1 MPNCCHCAASRSAVN
16 AELDRYLTE
25 LSKFEFNLDA
35 YQLEA
40 FSLTLM
46 ACNDEL
52 QRGMV
57 LKAEVAK
64 RNIELPFEMGNSAS
78 TRDWLA
84 SL

>member
-1 MPNCCHCAASRSAVN
+1 MPHAGVVKHFESVN

-25 LSKFEFNLDA
+25 LGKLEFNLDA
-35 YQLEA
+35 DELEA
-40 FSLTLM
+40 FSLTLI

-84 SL
+84 SLV